1 MTPIDE
7 IERLRKE
14 MLVGSKKGNRFL
26 QGFSKSALILHSVTL
41 ERLWERL
48 IESDQKLKVKT
59 GIPTPMVVSSIDDEA
74 VETDKEYQQE
84 QLAAPT
90 IELAEE
96 ADDIDN
102 RESVSF
108 RVIQTAASQS
118 SLKRL
123 MRKANEGIE
132 ERGFNFLNL
141 CIGKV
146 HWKDDRHTGL
156 APALLIPV
164 RFVQT
169 AVRLG
174 ISIEFSDEAIQW
186 NPALLEK
193 LRTQLPAGSVPEE
206 LFIDFSAGDFEAI
219 EAGWE
224 ALKLCIEAAEWT
236 LGDGFALNLLE
247 TSQIQMYRDLDTS
260 DWKTVPKLIQQT
272 LGTGFVVDAQL
283 QSFQAGEI
291 NQTIK
296 EPEALPLILDADSA
310 QVRAVALAAQGGNLV
325 IQGPPGTG
333 KSQTIANIIA
343 TMVGQGK
350 RVLFVAQKK
359 AALDVVYQRLCNANL
374 EHLLLELHSSKSKKS
389 TVLNSLTK
397 ARNQTGIR
405 RTHKKGLP
413 AQTIHHRTKVEKIN
427 TLLQQNV
434 GQSEHTLADIFSHA
448 HQSVAV
454 ERAPI
459 LQFDNAL
466 DWNLENCTSFEQASI
481 ELSQLI
487 RSEQLPWSSNPF
499 RYVQATDSVLMKD
512 TGIFDLLTTL
522 RGELAHLQEL
532 LNAQQEQIG
541 CSFDGTLGGVQ
552 TLVQNLDY
560 LVSRPNI
567 GDVNWTFLQH
577 DHRWDEARSL
587 ISHGQALGETQKRLE
602 ILFEPTSII
611 QYKRIET
618 LFNVVEQLRNRWWRL
633 LHPTWWSSIKQLATF
648 FKNGV
653 TPAEVDGPIQ
663 ELEAFHLKLVDFEE
677 QSEMG
682 GIFFGPLWK
691 GIHSDWADLQ
701 RRLQWIK
708 QLPIWATKHPRIFET
723 GFVQVAEGRELA
735 HEHSVA
741 ISKALHAVQKT
752 LTEVCQKLQ
761 PLPQAPLSTDLDL
774 SLLFLREWLDDV
786 NLTRPALARG
796 IAINQVC
803 RPLREARLEDW
814 ITWLMQGQSDAD
826 VHQQWEHLLG
836 HSRVQ
841 LIRSRPLVQR
851 LTRSTLQIL
860 RNNYIQYDERLPMYA
875 QEKLVAQHIV
885 DVQSLL
891 TVGQL
896 AVLTTEM
903 SKKRSR
909 KSIRWLMANCGQA
922 IQRLK
927 PVMMMSPIS
936 VATHLPIDVEFD
948 VVIFDEASQMTTPF
962 ALSALMRSK
971 QAIVVGDSQQ
981 LSPTSFF
988 QASKDMESILDRF
1001 VASGCPSIQLSFHY
1015 RSRHP
1020 SLISISNRY
1029 MYDGGLKP
1037 FPTPN
1042 THPLARGIRL
1052 ISSAGC
1058 AYDRGGTSTNPHE
1071 ADLIVHAVAGR
1082 IVEAIQEDTAPS
1094 IGIVAFSMGQ
1104 KEVLQDAWDKLLV
1117 QRPDLRQYCA
1127 SLPEGETL
1135 FIKNLED
1142 VQGDE
1147 RDIIF
1152 VSVGYGLDAEGRFT
1166 HNFGPVGREGGDRR
1180 LNVLFSR
1187 ARFEMVICANF
1198 TPDLITSDNK
1208 ALQMLKSM
1216 LELSVEVPVIRS
1228 QTASGFVED
1237 VCVFIEDLGYKALP
1251 KFGPTGNAI
1260 DIAVQDSETQQFKL
1274 AIVCEGGTT
1283 SEFGSTRHRERL
1295 FTQSLEVF
1303 GWPVYRVWSL
1313 PWYTNPKAERLAL
1326 QKAIVDSVSS
1336 KTSRNQFVVER
1347 VMTAEMSTFDWV
1359 KTTQLDIST
1368 LDVDI
1373 PSDAQPKT
1381 HSHLVTQLLIPLL
1394 KQEGPLSTNMIIVRM
1409 CKLIPSRKTS
1419 RNKDAIKKVLR
1430 QQVSVKAIQTKYGF
1444 YWHPDSNLKP
1454 RIPTKED
1461 RDFVALYPP
1470 HVLSFLRFYLNGS
1483 VEKQLGLNEMA
1494 TLLMQLV
1501 GWEVITDNRLK
1512 EFSTGITQV
1521 CTDSDIQVRDGILC
1535 FR

>member
-1 MTPIDE
+1 
-7 IERLRKE
+7 
-14 MLVGSKKGNRFL
+14 
-26 QGFSKSALILHSVTL
+26 
-41 ERLWERL
+41 
-48 IESDQKLKVKT
+48 
-59 GIPTPMVVSSIDDEA
+59 
-74 VETDKEYQQE
+74 
-84 QLAAPT
+84 
-90 IELAEE
+90 
-96 ADDIDN
+96 
-102 RESVSF
+102 
-108 RVIQTAASQS
+108 
-118 SLKRL
+118 
-123 MRKANEGIE
+123 
-132 ERGFNFLNL
+132 
-141 CIGKV
+141 
-146 HWKDDRHTGL
+146 
-156 APALLIPV
+156 
-164 RFVQT
+164 
-169 AVRLG
+169 
-174 ISIEFSDEAIQW
+174 
-186 NPALLEK
+186 
-193 LRTQLPAGSVPEE
+193 
-206 LFIDFSAGDFEAI
+206 
-219 EAGWE
+219 
-224 ALKLCIEAAEWT
+224 
-236 LGDGFALNLLE
+236 
-247 TSQIQMYRDLDTS
+247 
-260 DWKTVPKLIQQT
+260 LIQ
-272 LGTGFVVDAQL
+272 
-283 QSFQAGEI
+283 
-291 NQTIK
+291 
-296 EPEALPLILDADSA
+296 
-310 QVRAVALAAQGGNLV
+310 
-325 IQGPPGTG
+325 
-333 KSQTIANIIA
+333 
-343 TMVGQGK
+343 
-350 RVLFVAQKK
+350 
-359 AALDVVYQRLCNANL
+359 NL
-374 EHLLLELHSSKSKKS
+374 E
-389 TVLNSLTK
+389 
-397 ARNQTGIR
+397 
-405 RTHKKGLP
+405 
-413 AQTIHHRTKVEKIN
+413 
-427 TLLQQNV
+427 
-434 GQSEHTLADIFSHA
+434 
-448 HQSVAV
+448 
-454 ERAPI
+454 
-459 LQFDNAL
+459 
-466 DWNLENCTSFEQASI
+466 
-481 ELSQLI
+481 
-487 RSEQLPWSSNPF
+487 
-499 RYVQATDSVLMKD
+499 
-512 TGIFDLLTTL
+512 
-522 RGELAHLQEL
+522 
-532 LNAQQEQIG
+532 
-541 CSFDGTLGGVQ
+541 
-552 TLVQNLDY
+552 Y
-560 LVSRPNI
+560 LVSRPNL

-577 DHRWDEARSL
+577 EHRWDEARAL

-618 LFNVVEQLRNRWWRL
+618 LFNVVEQLRTRWWRL

-653 TPAEVDGPIQ
+653 TPSEVDGPIQ
-663 ELEAFHLKLVDFEE
+663 ELEAFHLKLVDFEA

-708 QLPIWATKHPRIFET
+708 QFPIWATKHPRIFET
-723 GFVQVAEGRELA
+723 GFVHVAEGRELV

-741 ISKALHAVQKT
+741 ISNALQSVQKT

-761 PLPQAPLSTDLDL
+761 PLPQAPLSTDFEL
-774 SLLFLREWLDDV
+774 SLSSLQKWLSDV
-786 NLTRPALARG
+786 NLTPQALARG

-803 RPLREARLEDW
+803 RPLREAKLQDW
-814 ITWLMQGQSDAD
+814 IAWLMQGQSDAD

-841 LIRSRPLVQR
+841 LLRAKPFVQR
-851 LTRSTLQIL
+851 LIRSTLQTV
-860 RNNYIQYDERLPMYA
+860 RDNYIQHDGYLPMYA
-875 QEKLVAQHIV
+875 QENLVAQHIV

-903 SKKRSR
+903 AKKRSR
-909 KSIRWLMANCGQA
+909 KSIRWLMSNCGQA

-936 VATHLPIDVEFD
+936 VATHLPMDIEFD

-962 ALSALMRSK
+962 ALGALMRAK

-988 QASKDMESILDRF
+988 QAAKDMESILDRF

-1042 THPLARGIRL
+1042 THPLARGVRL

-1058 AYDRGGTSTNPHE
+1058 AYDRGGTSTNPQE
-1071 ADLIVHAVAGR
+1071 ADLIVNSVAGR
-1082 IVEAIQEDTAPS
+1082 IIEAIQEDTAPS

-1216 LELSVEVPVIRS
+1216 LELSVEVPTVSS
-1228 QTASGFVED
+1228 QEASGFIED
-1237 VCVFIEDLGYKALP
+1237 VCVFIEELGYKALP
-1251 KFGPTGNAI
+1251 NYGPTGNTI
-1260 DIAVQDSETQQFKL
+1260 DIAVQDPETQQFKL

-1295 FTQSLEVF
+1295 FTQSLEAF

-1313 PWYTNPKAERLAL
+1313 PWYTNPKAEQLAL

-1336 KTSRNQFVVER
+1336 KIRQEPYVVER
-1347 VMTAEMSTFDWV
+1347 VMMAEVPTFDWV
-1359 KTTQLDIST
+1359 KTTQLDVRT
-1368 LDVDI
+1368 LDVVI
-1373 PSDAQPKT
+1373 PDDAQPKT
-1381 HSHLVTQLLIPLL
+1381 HPHLITQLMIPLL
-1394 KQEGPLSTNMIIVRM
+1394 KQEGPLSIKMIIGRI
-1409 CKLIPSRKTS
+1409 CKLIPSRQTS
-1419 RNKDAIKKVLR
+1419 RNREAVEKVLR
-1430 QQVSVKAIQTKYGF
+1430 QQVSANVIRTKHGF
-1444 YWHPDSNLKP
+1444 YWHAESNLKP
-1454 RIPTKED
+1454 RVPNKEYRFFD
-1461 RDFVALYPP
+1461 ALYPP

-1501 GWEVITDNRLK
+1501 GWEVITDTRLK

-1521 CTDSDIQVRDGILC
+1521 CTDSDLSVRDGIVR
-1535 FR
+1535 FG